1 MAEDAGGFG
10 RPPRE
15 PREGGGGFRR
25 DRDRDRERGPMTAK
39 ARLRAKARKKARKAA
54 KKRGSGAFGRK
65 KVCRFCADQ
74 GAKIEYR
81 DPKGLRYFMT
91 ETGKMI
97 PSRISGNCARHQRQV
112 AIAIK
117 RARHIALMPYAPSHV

>member
-1 MAEDAGGFG
+1 MAEGEAGGFG

-15 PREGGGGFRR
+15 GGGGGFRR

-54 KKRGSGAFGRK
+54 KKRGSGSFGRK

-117 RARHIALMPYAPSHV
+117 RARQIALMPYAPSHV

>member
-74 GAKIEYR
+74 AAKIEYR

>member
-81 DPKGLRYFMT
+81 DPNGLRYFMT